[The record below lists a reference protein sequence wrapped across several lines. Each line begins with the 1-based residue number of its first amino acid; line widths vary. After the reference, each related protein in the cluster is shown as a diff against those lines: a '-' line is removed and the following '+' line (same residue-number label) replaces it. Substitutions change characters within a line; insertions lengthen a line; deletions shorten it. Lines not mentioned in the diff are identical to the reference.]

1 VKDFTPEPFLAEF
14 PPLMFGTVLAQWRCQ
29 SGKRVMQAVVSKRRF
44 TVDDYH
50 RMVEAG
56 ILSERERVELID
68 GEVVAMTPIGPRHNA
83 SVDRALRALVTSL
96 GDEAIVRVQGSVRL
110 DYYREPQPDLALLR
124 PRADFYAS
132 ALPGPAD
139 ILLIVEIAESSLDYD
154 RDLKARVYAD
164 AGVREYWLV
173 DLSDNVLS
181 CYAKPLGSAYQ
192 RVRTYHR
199 GQVVAP
205 ELLPEHPLPVD
216 VWLGE

>member
-1 VKDFTPEPFLAEF
+1 
-14 PPLMFGTVLAQWRCQ
+14 
-29 SGKRVMQAVVSKRRF
+29 MQAVVSRRRF

-83 SVDRALRALVTSL
+83 CVDRALRAFVTSV
-96 GDEAIVRVQGSVRL
+96 GDNAIVRVQGSVRL

-124 PRADFYAS
+124 PQTDFYAS

-139 ILLIVEIAESSLDYD
+139 IFLLIEIAESSLDYD
-154 RDLKARVYAD
+154 RDLKARIYAD
-164 AGVREYWLV
+164 AGILEYWLV

-181 CYAKPLGSAYQ
+181 CYSKPLGGTYQ
-192 RVRTYHR
+192 SVRNYHR
-199 GQVVAP
+199 GQFVAP
-205 ELLPEHPLPVD
+205 ELLPEHPLAVD
-216 VWLGE
+216 VLLAG

>member
-1 VKDFTPEPFLAEF
+1 
-14 PPLMFGTVLAQWRCQ
+14 
-29 SGKRVMQAVVSKRRF
+29 MQGVVSRRRF

-83 SVDRALRALVTSL
+83 CVDRALRALVTSL
-96 GDEAIVRVQGSVRL
+96 GNNAIVRVQGSVRL
-110 DYYREPQPDLALLR
+110 DYYREPQPDLVLLR

-173 DLSDNVLS
+173 DLGDNLLS
-181 CYAKPLGSAYQ
+181 CYSRPLRGTYQ
-192 RVRTYHR
+192 RVQNYRR

-205 ELLPEHPLPVD
+205 ELLPDHPLATD
-216 VWLGE
+216 VWLGD